1 MLNLSVIICGFVI
14 ILTLVFII
22 ILDAWW
28 ELPIS
33 LFIIFHK
40 ALFLFL
46 ADKMS
51 PSVVVLAG
59 NLVRRLTLFWICG
72 YHIW

>member
-1 MLNLSVIICGFVI
+1 MLNLSVIILGIVI
-14 ILTLVFII
+14 IFTPVFII
-22 ILDAWW
+22 IVDTWW

-51 PSVVVLAG
+51 LSAS
-59 NLVRRLTLFWICG
+59 LVFDGIQLLTPLP
-72 YHIW
+72 